1 MFKRSETLD
10 QSNKLEE
17 KSSDLIDNL
26 NMVND
31 EQFYLDLQ
39 NVDSITKSQFKKQQD
54 SQLLQKQNSVFDF
67 LEGM

>member
-17 KSSDLIDNL
+17 KSSELIDNL